1 MFTTRPEILGTFGIV
16 TSTHW
21 LASAAGMSMLEKGGN
36 AFDACVASAFVLQVV
51 EPHLV
56 GPSGEVPAVF
66 YSARTK
72 KIEVLCGQGTAP
84 KGATIAHYKNEGLKL
99 IPGNGMLATVVPGA
113 FDAWMLLLRD
123 HGLLSLRDVLEPAI
137 YYAEQGH
144 PLLPRVSDTI
154 KGLKEFFET
163 EWPTSAGVFLPGGEV
178 PKPRQL
184 FRNPQLADT
193 WKRILREGEAKGSDR
208 EAQIEAAR
216 NAFYKG
222 IVACSPQTTWRS
234 GPQATTLRRPTT
246 IIITG

>member
-66 YSARTK
+66 YSAKTK

-113 FDAWMLLLRD
+113 FDAWMLLRD

-154 KGLKEFFET
+154 KGL
-163 EWPTSAGVFLPGGEV
+163 
-178 PKPRQL
+178 
-184 FRNPQLADT
+184 
-193 WKRILREGEAKGSDR
+193 
-208 EAQIEAAR
+208 
-216 NAFYKG
+216 
-222 IVACSPQTTWRS
+222 
-234 GPQATTLRRPTT
+234 
-246 IIITG
+246 